1 MAHQQFQSCIDA
13 CNECAVTCNHCASAC
28 LQERDVQ
35 SMARC
40 IALDM
45 ECADICRLAVS
56 SMARRDEHMQ
66 AICALCAD
74 ICQACGDECA
84 KLCDG
89 LNRADLVIGEHDS
102 DEYRVRTD
110 GCAHVVNTNDAIVV
124 NRQTC
129 HFPTAFLQCLADA
142 AHR

>member
-84 KLCDG
+84 KHPMDHC
-89 LNRADLVIGEHDS
+89 RE
-102 DEYRVRTD
+102 
-110 GCAHVVNTNDAIVV
+110 C
-124 NRQTC
+124 
-129 HFPTAFLQCLADA
+129 ADA
-142 AHR
+142 CRRCADECRRMGQQPGTAASRGSSTRAH